1 SRPASIKLSS
11 RPVERS
17 PCRAVV
23 TRSADAPRTTL
34 NSTGNG
40 QVAAWPMS
48 PGMRGKRV
56 SSIRMPTLAPYTVLP
71 PWTWFRSAS
80 AILTLPLLLH
90 PRGARRDDPLR
101 GRECLRQGS
110 CSDRAEGY
118 DAPWRGTGLKETDYG
133 RER

>member
-1 SRPASIKLSS
+1 
-11 RPVERS
+11 
-17 PCRAVV
+17 
-23 TRSADAPRTTL
+23 
-34 NSTGNG
+34 G

-133 RER
+133 RERKDGSQVVAAGDRRRVCGRCDADAGVG